1 MWGSLSGMTA
11 DSFVIG
17 DGGLVSVVVAD
28 SVPVGVLVADPQPVG
43 VVTVLGPV
51 GPVGPRG
58 PGGSAVCEVV
68 SQQLQN
74 GVVSTFFLA
83 NAVDGSQ
90 AVQVF
95 RNGLLE
101 VPGVGFSVGLNS
113 VTFSSPPLNSDVVA
127 VVYQKVVS

>member
-1 MWGSLSGMTA
+1 MTA

-28 SVPVGVLVADPQPVG
+28 SAPIGVLVADPEPVG

-51 GPVGPRG
+51 GPVGERG
-58 PGGSAVCEVV
+58 PAGAGGSLVCEVL
-68 SQQLQN
+68 SAQLQN
-74 GVVSTFFLA
+74 GVTATFVLA
-83 NAVDGSQ
+83 NAVDTSQ

-101 VPGVGFSVGLNS
+101 VPGVGFSFSS
-113 VTFSSPPLNSDVVA
+113 VSITFSSPPLGSDVVA
-127 VVYQKVVS
+127 VVYEKAQ

>member
-1 MWGSLSGMTA
+1 MTA

-28 SVPVGVLVADPQPVG
+28 SVPVGVLVADPEPVG
-43 VVTVLGPV
+43 VVTVL
-51 GPVGPRG
+51 GPRG

-83 NAVDGSQ
+83 NTVDGSQ